1 MKTVILL
8 TTCLV
13 PLALAGCTA
22 TKGYRHADQ
31 TITVSQKRGVII
43 RGTPTNYW
51 IVGAKPGQITNAEN
65 LSVYRKSLARG
76 SSAAPLKCSG
86 FVDTTRSSQ
95 IEVRLTEKHGT
106 TWQQARV
113 NGAHELVDA
122 TAPKPFYHWLIP

>member
-1 MKTVILL
+1 MKASLMTSGLI
-8 TTCLV
+8 
-13 PLALAGCTA
+13 ALACASCTT

-31 TITVSQKRGVII
+31 TITVSQRGVIT

-51 IVGAKPGQITNAEN
+51 IVGAKPGQVTAAEK

-86 FVDTTRSSQ
+86 FVDTTRGSR
-95 IEVRLTEKHGT
+95 IEVQLAEKHGA
-106 TWQQARV
+106 TWQKARV
-113 NGAHELVDA
+113 NGAHKLIDE